1 VRAEIEQARAAV
13 ATAQAELQQKKAAS
27 DSEVTTAKL
36 AEEQAKARLEN
47 ERSKTRRLEALLTKG
62 YVPLQDVET
71 GRTLV
76 TVAEAEHRA
85 AGERVRLVQNEKAA
99 DVAVAEQRLRQ
110 AKAALNL
117 AVANQAQN
125 PMYEANLA
133 ALQAQVQQ
141 ARGSLNDVVAQ
152 LSQTKLRS
160 SITGVVSER
169 RADPGAM
176 ATPGQPILTVVDIR
190 RLWLDVP
197 VQEEQAA
204 QVAPGLPAE
213 ARFDAQ
219 PDRVYRGRVIR
230 INPAANPQSRSVTAR
245 VEVENTDRRI
255 KPGMFGRVRLV
266 TQRHPDVLV
275 VPREAIVREGENAFV
290 FVADGETAVRKPVE
304 PGREMEDVIE
314 IRSGIRPA
322 EPVIIQGHQ
331 QLKDGARIR
340 VTK

>member
-1 VRAEIEQARAAV
+1 
-13 ATAQAELQQKKAAS
+13 
-27 DSEVTTAKL
+27 
-36 AEEQAKARLEN
+36 
-47 ERSKTRRLEALLTKG
+47 
-62 YVPLQDVET
+62 
-71 GRTLV
+71 
-76 TVAEAEHRA
+76 
-85 AGERVRLVQNEKAA
+85 
-99 DVAVAEQRLRQ
+99 
-110 AKAALNL
+110 
-117 AVANQAQN
+117 
-125 PMYEANLA
+125 
-133 ALQAQVQQ
+133 
-141 ARGSLNDVVAQ
+141 
-152 LSQTKLRS
+152 
-160 SITGVVSER
+160 
-169 RADPGAM
+169 
-176 ATPGQPILTVVDIR
+176 
-190 RLWLDVP
+190 
-197 VQEEQAA
+197 
-204 QVAPGLPAE
+204 
-213 ARFDAQ
+213 
-219 PDRVYRGRVIR
+219 VIR